1 MACRGGGIRGKR
13 GRPKDIWDVDGG
25 YMGMK
30 KQKLLEQYS
39 EQANGEQ
46 KKEGIFHGVSIFVN
60 GWTSPSSDELKRLM
74 MTHDGVFHH
83 YYNSHTTTH
92 IIASNLPDVKVS
104 REKGISLLVISE
116 HKKCFFNHR

>member
-39 EQANGEQ
+39 EQATVNKR
-46 KKEGIFHGVSIFVN
+46 KKE
-60 GWTSPSSDELKRLM
+60 
-74 MTHDGVFHH
+74 
-83 YYNSHTTTH
+83 
-92 IIASNLPDVKVS
+92 
-104 REKGISLLVISE
+104 
-116 HKKCFFNHR
+116 FFTEYQFL